1 MGMCCSAS
9 VSTDRVLGG
18 AKEKLTE
25 LELWDKEDFV
35 RSYQSMKEDGK
46 FFKTQDA
53 EENTM

>member
-9 VSTDRVLGG
+9 VSTDRVLRG

-25 LELWDKEDFV
+25 LDLWDKEDFV